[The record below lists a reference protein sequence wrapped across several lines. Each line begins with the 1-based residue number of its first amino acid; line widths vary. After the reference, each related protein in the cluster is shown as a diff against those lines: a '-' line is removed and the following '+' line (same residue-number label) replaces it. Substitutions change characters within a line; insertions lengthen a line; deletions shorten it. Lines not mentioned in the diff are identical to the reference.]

1 MILGMARLSRV
12 VHIVLTPGDEDGLWR
27 TFGELH
33 RRYTGYTRA
42 ERTRAERTRAERTR
56 AERTRAERTRAER
69 TRAERTRR
77 LRLAAARIGA

>member
-42 ERTRAERTRAERTR
+42 ERTRAERTR
-56 AERTRAERTRAER
+56 
-69 TRAERTRR
+69 R